1 MLDCVHM
8 HAHMHAHTHAH
19 TLMVLTFQLGLGL
32 HPLLVSG
39 LEPVEPHTLK
49 LGYTSVGE
57 GALLVQAEGK
67 GEADGNVL

>member
-8 HAHMHAHTHAH
+8 HAHTH

-39 LEPVEPHTLK
+39 LEQAEPHTLK